1 MQFLK
6 NFYLTNVRH
15 QLINK
20 FVYKKI
26 AKLPKFKKVELNL
39 ESKTTDTKMLFS
51 GLLAFELITNQKGL
65 LTTINTSITFQIRK
79 GNLAGCKLTL
89 QKNNLFRFFTEFLL
103 NITPKIKIN
112 RFNLN
117 KNSFSCKI
125 KEILTLWKLET
136 HYYFFNH
143 LSNLN
148 LTLVMT
154 TNSKKEIMFFYKL
167 LYLL

>member
-6 NFYLTNVRH
+6 NFYLTNVRY
-15 QLINK
+15 QLTNK

-26 AKLPKFKKVELNL
+26 TKLPKFKKVVLNFG
-39 ESKTTDTKMLFS
+39 SKTTDTKMLFS

-65 LTTINTSITFQIRK
+65 LTTTNIGVTFQIKK
-79 GNLAGCKLTL
+79 GNPAGCKLTL
-89 QKNNLFRFFTEFLL
+89 QKNNLFKFFTEFLL
-103 NITPKIKIN
+103 NVIPKIN

-117 KNSFSCKI
+117 KNTFSCKI
-125 KEILTLWKLET
+125 EETLTLWKLET

-143 LSNLN
+143 LSDLN

-154 TNSKKEIMFFYKL
+154 TNSKKEIVFFYKL
-167 LYLL
+167 LYLS